1 MDFMPMASWD
11 KKWILP
17 TWRRTPLKSYQDP
30 KGKHCSLPT
39 IILQELCL
47 TSEVLNSG
55 SPFVDLTI
63 FWNGFNF
70 GIVLSQG
77 FFQQRF
83 QGTILING
91 LCLTS
96 RANDSTLGWVLYQ
109 NGWSLPS
116 LMSDEIASKHWF
128 SRVNS
133 LLVLQR
139 VEAAEVFQVFLV
151 PIILGDFCGRSYI
164 SPKLIPNIPIESDR

>member
-1 MDFMPMASWD
+1 M
-11 KKWILP
+11 
-17 TWRRTPLKSYQDP
+17 
-30 KGKHCSLPT
+30 
-39 IILQELCL
+39 
-47 TSEVLNSG
+47 
-55 SPFVDLTI
+55 
-63 FWNGFNF
+63 FNF
-70 GIVLSQG
+70 GSVKLWKSFCWLDYFLKWFQDGIFLGQG

-96 RANDSTLGWVLYQ
+96 RVNDSTLGWVLYQ

-116 LMSDEIASKHWF
+116 LMSDEISSKHWF

-139 VEAAEVFQVFLV
+139 VEATEVFQVFLV
-151 PIILGDFCGRSYI
+151 PIISGDLCGRSYI
-164 SPKLIPNIPIESDR
+164 SPKLILNIPIDNKPELGVVFQSLGNGSQTLYLEGFVSHPVRAIGAKITPRK